1 VYTLVSAPVLAADV
15 VRHPHA
21 VRLADTLDRVLALS
35 AQEAAGLGAPAT
47 PDVRGR
53 VLTACAATPRAAAEL
68 EHLTDALRDEG
79 PTSRLAVRLES
90 ALLGTLADVHGLL
103 LRESPVQALPREA
116 QQVAL
121 DAVTS
126 AWAGAA
132 AAVSDVRALAARWEA
147 ALDPV
152 PPPLPERPWTPEVR
166 DLLEEVPRRGV
177 AQWSV
182 SLQHHRAGRSLRW
195 SDTLHVACKA
205 AWEADRLLDV
215 ARAQLA
221 AARALA
227 LAHTGVAPYGAAL
240 VLTGA
245 VQSVCT
251 ADLVPSSVREGL
263 RAAWE
268 AGAGSSIG

>member
-1 VYTLVSAPVLAADV
+1 VYTLVSAPVLAADA

-21 VRLADTLDRVLALS
+21 VGLADTLDRVLALS
-35 AQEAAGLGAPAT
+35 SQEAAGLRAPASAE
-47 PDVRGR
+47 VRAR
-53 VLTACAATPRAAAEL
+53 VLGACGTTPRVATEL
-68 EHLTDALRDEG
+68 EHLREEG
-79 PTSRLAVRLES
+79 ATGRLAVRLES
-90 ALLGTLADVHGLL
+90 ALLGSLADVHGLV
-103 LRESPVQALPREA
+103 LRESPLRLLAEDA
-116 QQVAL
+116 QQVGL
-121 DAVTS
+121 DAVTA

-132 AAVSDVRALAARWEA
+132 AAVSDVRALAAPWEA

-166 DLLEEVPRRGV
+166 DLLEEVPRRSA
-177 AQWSV
+177 AQWAV

-195 SDTLHVACKA
+195 SDTLHVACRA
-205 AWEADRLLDV
+205 AWEADRLLEV

-245 VQSVCT
+245 VQAACT
-251 ADLVPSSVREGL
+251 ADLVAPSVRESR

-268 AGAGSSIG
+268 AGAAPSLG

>member
-1 VYTLVSAPVLAADV
+1 MYTLVSAPVLAADV

-21 VRLADTLDRVLALS
+21 VQLADTLDRVLALS
-35 AQEAAGLGAPAT
+35 AQEAAGLRAPASA
-47 PDVRGR
+47 DVRAR
-53 VLTACAATPRAAAEL
+53 VLQAGEATPRVAAEL
-68 EHLTDALRDEG
+68 DHLGPALREEG
-79 PTSRLAVRLES
+79 PTGRLAVRLES
-90 ALLGTLADVHGLL
+90 ALLGSLADVHGLV
-103 LRESPVQALPREA
+103 LRESPVRALARDA

-126 AWAGAA
+126 AWAGASA
-132 AAVSDVRALAARWEA
+132 ALSDVRALAAPWEA

-152 PPPLPERPWTPEVR
+152 PPSLPERPWTPAVR
-166 DLLEEVPRRGV
+166 DLLEEAPRRSS
-177 AQWSV
+177 AQWAA

-195 SDTLHVACKA
+195 SDTLHVACRA

-227 LAHTGVAPYGAAL
+227 LTHTGVAPYGAAL

-245 VQSVCT
+245 VQAACT
-251 ADLVPSSVREGL
+251 ADLVPTSVREGL

-268 AGAGSSIG
+268 AGAAPSLG